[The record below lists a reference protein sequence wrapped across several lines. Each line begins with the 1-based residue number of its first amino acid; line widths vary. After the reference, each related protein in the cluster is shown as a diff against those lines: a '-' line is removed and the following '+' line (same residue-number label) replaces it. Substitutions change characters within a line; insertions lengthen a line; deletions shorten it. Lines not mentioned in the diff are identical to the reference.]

1 MTENELRARV
11 CAQAWAWKGKREA
24 DNSYW
29 PIIEIYNI
37 IKPLPRGYKMQRGN
51 AWCAATVSA
60 LAQILG
66 LTAWIFPEC
75 SCPKMIELYK
85 KAGRWMEDDSY
96 LPKPGDVIFYD
107 WQDTGTGDNTGT
119 ADHVGVVVEVDG
131 ETITVIEGNCG
142 HAVAPRQLRRDGR
155 YIRGFGLPDYAA
167 AASAINAHEEEPD
180 VTDTDVGD
188 KTPDEVVPVSG
199 SDTIS
204 LPALPAGW
212 HYVPLP
218 TLREGMKSIAVEN
231 MQTLLIKHGY
241 YCGGKILPDGRE
253 QPDGEFGPQTA
264 LEVRAYQEFRGLE
277 VDGII
282 GPETWRALVE
292 GR

>member
-29 PIIEIYNI
+29 PIIEIYNS
-37 IKPLPRGYKMQRGN
+37 IKPLPRGYKMQRGD

-85 KAGRWMEDDSY
+85 KAGRWMEDDAY
-96 LPKPGDVIFYD
+96 LPAPGDVIYYD
-107 WQDTGTGDNTGT
+107 WQDSGAGDNTGT
-119 ADHVGVVVEVDG
+119 ADHVGVVVELDG
-131 ETITVIEGNCG
+131 ETITVLEGNCG
-142 HAVAPRQLRRDGR
+142 HKVDTRPLQRNGR
-155 YIRGFGLPDYAA
+155 YIRGYGLPDYAA
-167 AASAINAHEEEPD
+167 AASAINAHEDPEDEPPTEAVILEPITDPDTPAQVRTPCTVTLPVLRSGAEGVD
-180 VTDTDVGD
+180 V
-188 KTPDEVVPVSG
+188 
-199 SDTIS
+199 I
-204 LPALPAGW
+204 ALQ
-212 HYVPLP
+212 L
-218 TLREGMKSIAVEN
+218 
-231 MQTLLIKHGY
+231 LLIGRGY
-241 YCGGKILPDGRE
+241 GCGPCGADG
-253 QPDGEFGPQTA
+253 DFGPATYGAVTRFQR
-264 LEVRAYQEFRGLE
+264 EHGLE

>member
-11 CAQAWAWKGKREA
+11 CAQAWSWKGKREA

-29 PIIEIYNI
+29 PIIEIYNS
-37 IKPLPRGYKMQRGN
+37 IKPLPRGYKMQRGD

-75 SCPKMIELYK
+75 SCPKMIELYR

-131 ETITVIEGNCG
+131 DLITVIEGNCG
-142 HAVAPRQLRRDGR
+142 HAVAPRQLRRNGR
-155 YIRGFGLPDYAA
+155 YIRGYGLPDYAA
-167 AASAINAHEEEPD
+167 AASAINGHEDPEDEP
-180 VTDTDVGD
+180 
-188 KTPDEVVPVSG
+188 PAELVPVSG
-199 SDTIS
+199 SDMPAQVRTS
-204 LPALPAGW
+204 CTVTLPVLRSGVEGVDVIALQ
-212 HYVPLP
+212 L
-218 TLREGMKSIAVEN
+218 
-231 MQTLLIKHGY
+231 LLIGRGY
-241 YCGGKILPDGRE
+241 GCGPWGPDG
-253 QPDGEFGPQTA
+253 DFGPATYGA
-264 LEVRAYQEFRGLE
+264 VTRYQREHGLE

-282 GPETWRALVE
+282 GPETWRKLIC
-292 GR
+292 G